1 MANNIHLD
9 DLISKSV
16 QNFGINRFDFSKFIY
31 INSRTKGII
40 ICNVCKNEFEQSSA
54 NHKFG
59 FDGCKNCSLA
69 KRSNILRLTHD
80 ELIARFKDKHGNK
93 YNYDKVKYHKYR
105 DKVLINCPFHG
116 EFSQYAHL
124 HYNGTE
130 CPQCARYKTSRFGS
144 MSNVKLNTE
153 MVHLYVIEFTS
164 DKYQFI
170 KIGVTSRSIEARF
183 LPVSYRNYT
192 KNVLLDLKLEC
203 KLAVDIESAIMLQF
217 YNYRYYLPSN
227 DAFKGCTELFK
238 LSQSD
243 AIIAEI
249 SKLIKGHSVGDNT
262 TVYNFY
268 AGSPRKVIE
277 LQSGAKARA

>member
-170 KIGVTSRSIEARF
+170 KIGVTSRSVEERF

-249 SKLIKGHSVGDNT
+249 SKLIKGHSIGDNT

-277 LQSGAKARA
+277 LQSDMKM

>member
-170 KIGVTSRSIEARF
+170 KIGVTSRSIEERF

-192 KNVLLDLKLEC
+192 KTVLLDLKLEC
-203 KLAVDIESAIMLQF
+203 KLAVDIESAIMLKF

-277 LQSGAKARA
+277 LQSNMKM